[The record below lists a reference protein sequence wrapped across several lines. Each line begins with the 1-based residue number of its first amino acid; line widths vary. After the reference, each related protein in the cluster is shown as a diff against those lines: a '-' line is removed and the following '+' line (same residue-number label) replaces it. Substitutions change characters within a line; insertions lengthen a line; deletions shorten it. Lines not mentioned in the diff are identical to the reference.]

1 MKRPWAELRKPVFW
15 VSLVL
20 FLTVVLL
27 HYSQYLPSS
36 IFGLDSF
43 LGSASQ
49 DIERLLFLM
58 IIIISG
64 MSSGLTAGVIFLVL
78 SVVAMLPLLFLSP
91 GSGVNAIFE
100 VIPVIAA
107 GIGFNLWFEARR
119 RQAVNRVQAQVR
131 IETVQQELQE
141 YIKTVRENEKRLAVL
156 HSVTTA
162 INQFSN
168 LDSILSTAAD
178 KVMEAV
184 NIDGVLIYLIDND
197 KNELELK
204 QYRGISEEFS
214 HQIDHLQAEEFLK
227 GSMTISGQ
235 TKQGDDS
242 SDDRILVAKI
252 GKNEVIVSQFIVPL
266 TAQEKVLGA
275 LCALA
280 HSAGQITKDEE
291 ELLVLIGVDLGL
303 AVERAA
309 LSDEKERAGKRFKEL
324 FEKAHDAIWLQDL
337 DGKILDANQ
346 AMADFTGYRRE
357 RLIGGDVIR
366 SLTPQALELARDVRR
381 KLLAGIPV
389 EQPYEQKIT
398 RKDGTEATIMLT
410 TSLIKEEGKPVVFQH
425 ISRDVTREK
434 KLAENLRLYAQQIT
448 RTQEDE
454 RKRIARELHDD
465 SIQSLII
472 LSRSVDEL
480 ISAQS
485 KRSKMIRSLEYIRA
499 EVDKIISQAR
509 RFTQDL
515 RPPTL
520 DYLGLMPA
528 VRELITQFEHQSNI
542 KTEIKISGEEKHFA
556 PEAEMLVYRIIQE
569 ALNNVWRHSAAM
581 TVSISIDFGKDSV
594 TIEVKDDGKG
604 FVIGED
610 LRFVEAGKIGL
621 AGMQER
627 AELLGGNLS
636 IQSNVGRGTL
646 VLLLVP
652 YERWKKESFV

>member
-1 MKRPWAELRKPVFW
+1 MKRLLAELRKPVFW
-15 VSLVL
+15 VILVF
-20 FLTVVLL
+20 FLTVAVL
-27 HYSQYLPSS
+27 HYSLYFSS
-36 IFGLDSF
+36 NTSGLDSF
-43 LGSASQ
+43 LGSESQ
-49 DIERLLFLM
+49 NIERLLFLFV
-58 IIIISG
+58 ILAGG
-64 MSSGLTAGVIFLVL
+64 MLFGLMGGFIFVIL
-78 SVVAMLPLLFLSP
+78 SAVVMLPVLLLSP
-91 GSGVNAIFE
+91 GSGVDAIFE
-100 VIPVIAA
+100 VVLVVAT

-119 RQAVNRVQAQVR
+119 RQATNQEQALLKLA
-131 IETVQQELQE
+131 TVQRELGE
-141 YIKTVRENEKRLAVL
+141 HIKTVKENEQRLAVL
-156 HSVTTA
+156 HSVTNA
-162 INQFSN
+162 INQFTN

-184 NIDGVLIYLIDND
+184 NISGVLIYLIDEE
-197 KNELELK
+197 KKELELK
-204 QYRGISEEFS
+204 QYRGVSKEFS
-214 HQIDHLQAEEFLK
+214 QQVEHLPIEDFLK
-227 GSMTISGQ
+227 GSMTISGRIN
-235 TKQGDDS
+235 KGNNSSDS
-242 SDDRILVAKI
+242 SDLTAKT
-252 GKNEVIVSQFIVPL
+252 GKNEVQASQFIVPL
-266 TAQEKVLGA
+266 TTQEKVLGT

-280 HSAGQITKDEE
+280 GPTRQITKDEE
-291 ELLVLIGVDLGL
+291 QLLVLIGVDLGL
-303 AVERAA
+303 AVERAT

-357 RLIGGDVIR
+357 RLIGSEVIR
-366 SLTPQALELARDVRR
+366 SLTPKALELAREVRR
-381 KLLAGIPV
+381 KLLAGNPV

-398 RKDGTEATIMLT
+398 RRDGSEATIMLT
-410 TSLIKEEGKPVVFQH
+410 TSIIKEEGKPVVFQH

-480 ISAQS
+480 ISSQS
-485 KRSKMIRSLEYIRA
+485 KRSKMIRPLEDIRA
-499 EVDKIISQAR
+499 EVDKIISQVR

-542 KTEIKISGEEKHFA
+542 KTELKIGGEEKHFA

-581 TVSISIDFGKDSV
+581 NVSISIDFGKDSV

-652 YERWKKESFV
+652 YERWKKESLV

>member
-1 MKRPWAELRKPVFW
+1 MKRLLAELRKPVFW
-15 VSLVL
+15 VILVL
-20 FLTVVLL
+20 FLTVAFL
-27 HYSQYLPSS
+27 HYSQYLPSAV
-36 IFGLDSF
+36 FGLDSF

-49 DIERLLFLM
+49 SIERLVFLLTILAGGMLF
-58 IIIISG
+58 
-64 MSSGLTAGVIFLVL
+64 GLTVGLFFLVISL
-78 SVVAMLPLLFLSP
+78 MVTIPVLFLSP
-91 GSGVNAIFE
+91 VSGASALFE
-100 VIPVIAA
+100 IVLVTAT
-107 GIGFNLWFEARR
+107 GIGFNLWFEERR
-119 RQAVNRVQAQVR
+119 RQMAHRKQAQLKL
-131 IETVQQELQE
+131 EAVQRELE
-141 YIKTVRENEKRLAVL
+141 EHIKTVRDNEKRLSVL
-156 HSVTTA
+156 HSVTSA
-162 INQFSN
+162 INQFTN
-168 LDSILSTAAD
+168 LDNILSTAAD

-184 NIDGVLIYLIDND
+184 NASGVLIYLIDEE
-197 KNELELK
+197 KQELELK

-214 HQIDHLQAEEFLK
+214 LLVNRLPVEDFLK
-227 GSMTISGQ
+227 GSIAISAQ
-235 TKQGDDS
+235 TKKGDVS
-242 SDDRILVAKI
+242 SVGSVLTAKT
-252 GKNEVIVSQFIVPL
+252 GKNEVIASQFVVPL
-266 TAQEKVLGA
+266 TAQDKVLGV

-280 HSAGQITKDEE
+280 RSAGQITKDEE
-291 ELLVLIGVDLGL
+291 QLLVLIGVDLGL

-309 LSDEKERAGKRFKEL
+309 LNDEKERAGRRFKEL

-366 SLTPQALELARDVRR
+366 SLTPKALELAREVRR

-398 RKDGTEATIMLT
+398 RRDGSEATIMLT
-410 TSLIKEEGKPVVFQH
+410 TSIIKEEGKPVVFQH

-465 SIQSLII
+465 SVQSLII

-480 ISAQS
+480 ISSQS
-485 KRSKMIRSLEYIRA
+485 KRSKIIRPLEDIRA
-499 EVDKIISQAR
+499 EVDKIISQVR

-528 VRELITQFEHQSNI
+528 VRELVTQFEHQSNI
-542 KTEIKISGEEKHFA
+542 KTELKISGEEKHFA

-581 TVSISIDFGKDSV
+581 TVSISIDFGKDSM

-652 YERWKKESFV
+652 YERWKKESLV

>member
-1 MKRPWAELRKPVFW
+1 MKRLWAELRKPVFW
-15 VSLVL
+15 VILVV
-20 FLTVVLL
+20 FLTVAFL

-36 IFGLDSF
+36 VFGLNSF

-49 DIERLLFLM
+49 GIERLLFLM
-58 IIIISG
+58 IIILSG
-64 MSSGLTAGVIFLVL
+64 MLSGLTAGAIFMVL
-78 SVVAMLPLLFLSP
+78 SVAAMLPLLFLSP
-91 GSGVNAIFE
+91 SSGVNAIFE
-100 VIPVIAA
+100 VIPVIVA

-119 RQAVNRVQAQVR
+119 RQAVHRVQAQVK
-131 IETVQQELQE
+131 IEEVQQELQE
-141 YIKTVRENEKRLAVL
+141 YIKTVQENEKRLAVL

-204 QYRGISEEFS
+204 QYRGISKEFS
-214 HQIDHLQAEEFLK
+214 HQIDHLQAEKFLK

-242 SDDRILVAKI
+242 SDDRILIAKI
-252 GKNEVIVSQFIVPL
+252 GKNEIIASQFIVPL

-398 RKDGTEATIMLT
+398 RRDGTEATIMLT

-499 EVDKIISQAR
+499 EVDKIISQVR

-594 TIEVKDDGKG
+594 TIGVKDDGKG

>member
-1 MKRPWAELRKPVFW
+1 
-15 VSLVL
+15 
-20 FLTVVLL
+20 
-27 HYSQYLPSS
+27 
-36 IFGLDSF
+36 
-43 LGSASQ
+43 
-49 DIERLLFLM
+49 
-58 IIIISG
+58 
-64 MSSGLTAGVIFLVL
+64 
-78 SVVAMLPLLFLSP
+78 
-91 GSGVNAIFE
+91 
-100 VIPVIAA
+100 
-107 GIGFNLWFEARR
+107 
-119 RQAVNRVQAQVR
+119 
-131 IETVQQELQE
+131 
-141 YIKTVRENEKRLAVL
+141 
-156 HSVTTA
+156 
-162 INQFSN
+162 
-168 LDSILSTAAD
+168 
-178 KVMEAV
+178 MEAV

-214 HQIDHLQAEEFLK
+214 HQIDHLQAEKFLK

-242 SDDRILVAKI
+242 SDDRILIAKI
-252 GKNEVIVSQFIVPL
+252 GKNEIIASQFIVPL

-398 RKDGTEATIMLT
+398 RRDGTEATIMLT

-480 ISAQS
+480 ISAQF
-485 KRSKMIRSLEYIRA
+485 KRSKMIRSLEDIRV
-499 EVDKIISQAR
+499 EVDKIISQVR